1 MPNPNNYPI
10 VHHKDGNR
18 LNNRLENLQWVT
30 AQENS
35 LAENKLIVSPNQASN
50 KDIYENE
57 EWKYFRDTI
66 YQISNKGRI
75 KNTKTGRITYGSKAD
90 CGYNRFEIKFPDGK
104 HKNFLVHR
112 LVYECFVSP
121 KYDIINHING
131 NKNDNRVENLE
142 SVSHQENMQK
152 AANETNAWHFRK
164 VNQYDKEGNYIQ
176 TFLNA
181 SDAGRAM
188 GILPSSMRNCIRL
201 RGGRHK
207 DFIFKYVDEDEAS
220 SAISQES
227 RVNSP
232 ECVTSNMI
240 EEDMVKAE

>member
-1 MPNPNNYPI
+1 
-10 VHHKDGNR
+10 
-18 LNNRLENLQWVT
+18 
-30 AQENS
+30 
-35 LAENKLIVSPNQASN
+35 
-50 KDIYENE
+50 
-57 EWKYFRDTI
+57 
-66 YQISNKGRI
+66 
-75 KNTKTGRITYGSKAD
+75 
-90 CGYNRFEIKFPDGK
+90 
-104 HKNFLVHR
+104 
-112 LVYECFVSP
+112 
-121 KYDIINHING
+121 
-131 NKNDNRVENLE
+131 
-142 SVSHQENMQK
+142 MQK